1 MRKALLKEGEQKIT
15 LKQEKKAVVFFS
27 KYDTRDA
34 LGAIKRL
41 RKNGYRTTTVPVSGE
56 FEIIITLSA
65 GAKLRITDL
74 KTLKRFCD
82 IEKKFL
88 TLRADL
94 NRNYAHN

>member
-27 KYDTRDA
+27 KYEREDTSRA
-34 LGAIKRL
+34 TELL

-56 FEIIITLSA
+56 FESIITQSD
-65 GAKLRITDL
+65 GTKLRITDL
-74 KTLKRFCD
+74 KTLKRFLD